1 MAQPHCE
8 VVASRTWLATP
19 PPTPWHWKWVG
30 CELVVLLLN
39 APPNSS
45 ARLPLSMPER
55 DAAPERRDRRGSRKG
70 EGRGHRGRRMGEGS
84 DCHGSRRGERRGRRA
99 ASIWIWTTEEKRR
112 GRPTEEKRKGQ
123 RCQCRG
129 SSPGAWRRRA
139 PCSPS
144 WHPSGRGARR
154 GCGGCQ

>member
-19 PPTPWHWKWVG
+19 PPTPRHWKWVG

-39 APPNSS
+39 VPPNSS

-55 DAAPERRDRRGSRKG
+55 DAAPERRGRRGSRKG

-84 DCHGSRRGERRGRRA
+84 DRHGSRRGERRGRRA
-99 ASIWIWTTEEKRR
+99 ALIWIWTTEEKRR
-112 GRPTEEKRKGQ
+112 GRPMEEKRKG
-123 RCQCRG
+123 RRRQCRG
-129 SSPGAWRRRA
+129 SSPGE
-139 PCSPS
+139 
-144 WHPSGRGARR
+144 
-154 GCGGCQ
+154 